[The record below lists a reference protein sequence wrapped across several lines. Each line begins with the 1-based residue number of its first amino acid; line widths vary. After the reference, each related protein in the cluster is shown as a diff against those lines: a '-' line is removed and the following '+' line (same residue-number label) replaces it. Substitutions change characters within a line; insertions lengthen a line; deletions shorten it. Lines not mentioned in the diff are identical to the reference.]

1 VDPSE
6 RRIANQEG
14 VLGNLFASHPPM
26 RLRLARLRAMGYA
39 AEKQGVP
46 PDAAGIAG

>member
-1 VDPSE
+1 VDPAE
-6 RRIANQEG
+6 RKISSREG
-14 VLGNLFASHPPM
+14 ALGDLFASHPPM

-46 PDAAGIAG
+46 PDAAGVAG